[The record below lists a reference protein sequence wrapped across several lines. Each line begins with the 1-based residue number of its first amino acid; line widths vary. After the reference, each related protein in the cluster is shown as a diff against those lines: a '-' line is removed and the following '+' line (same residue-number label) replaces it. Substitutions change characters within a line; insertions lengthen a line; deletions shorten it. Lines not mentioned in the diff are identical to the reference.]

1 MGQQQLL
8 LIVLG
13 VIIVGIAIVA
23 GIQIFETQSE
33 ESTKDEIVAH
43 CVNIASHAQQ
53 YFKKPAAMGGGNGD
67 FSDYAT
73 KSFQYTKLNSTQNGN
88 YSISGANSNSITIV
102 GEPKGNLGYKWKVQT
117 VVSYNST
124 NGSHSVQTTIL
135 NNQ

>member
-53 YFKKPAAMGGGNGD
+53 YFKKPAAMGGGNGS
-67 FSDYAT
+67 FAGYNT
-73 KSFQYTKLNSTQNGN
+73 NSFQYTKLNSTQNGN
-88 YSISGANSNSITIV
+88 YTISAAGANGITIL
-102 GEPKGNLGYKWKVQT
+102 GTPKQGLGYTWRVQT
-117 VVSYNST
+117 VVSYT
-124 NGSHSVQTTIL
+124 NGSHSVQTTIIS
-135 NNQ
+135 NQ

>member
-23 GIQIFETQSE
+23 GIKIFETQSE

-53 YFKKPAAMGGGNGD
+53 YFKKPKEMGGGGGS
-67 FSDYAT
+67 FAEYAT
-73 KSFQYTKLNSTQNGN
+73 KSFQYTKLNSTENGE
-88 YSISGANSNSITIV
+88 YSILAGSGSTAITIE
-102 GEPKGNLGYKWKVQT
+102 GKPKQGLGYTWKVHT
-117 VVSYNST
+117 TVSYNSA
-124 NGSHSVQTTIL
+124 NGSHSIETKIQ
-135 NNQ
+135 

>member
-53 YFKKPAAMGGGNGD
+53 YFKKPAAMGGGNGS
-67 FSDYAT
+67 FADYNT

-88 YSISGANSNSITIV
+88 YSIKGASSTAITIE
-102 GEPKGNLGYKWKVQT
+102 GTPKQGLGYTWKVQT
-117 VVSYNST
+117 VVSYNT
-124 NGSHSVQTTIL
+124 QNGSHSVTTTI
-135 NNQ
+135 Q

>member
-23 GIQIFETQSE
+23 GIKIFETQSE

-53 YFKKPAAMGGGNGD
+53 YFKKPKAMGGGEGD
-67 FSDYAT
+67 FSEYAT
-73 KSFQYTKLNSTQNGN
+73 KSFPFTKLNSTQNGN
-88 YSISGANSNSITIV
+88 YSILSGSSTNEITIE
-102 GEPKGNLGYKWKVQT
+102 GKPKQGLGYSWKVHT
-117 VVSYNST
+117 KVSYNT
-124 NGSHSVQTTIL
+124 QNGSHSVTTTIL
-135 NNQ
+135 Q

>member
-53 YFKKPAAMGGGNGD
+53 YFRKPQEMGGGGGS
-67 FSDYAT
+67 FKDYPT
-73 KSFQYTKLNSTQNGN
+73 KSFQYTKLGSTQNGN
-88 YSISGANSNSITIV
+88 YSISKAESTSVTIV
-102 GEPKGNLGYKWKVQT
+102 GTPKDELGYNWKVQT
-117 VVSYNST
+117 VVSYNSS
-124 NGSHSVQTTIL
+124 NGSHSVQTQII
-135 NNQ
+135 NQ